1 LACDT
6 PASAAQIFY
15 APLVIFGV
23 QWVWT
28 SETVLLAVIAVLLFL
43 ILVALL
49 FVFFVADTVAV
60 LLKEWRR
67 SVKGP

>member
-1 LACDT
+1 M
-6 PASAAQIFY
+6 
-15 APLVIFGV
+15 IFGV

-60 LLKEWRR
+60 LLKEWRG